1 MEKKA
6 VGGIREKFQGSWTS
20 EDEDINNIDGLYLT
34 NDVEDKPVWCK
45 TVRRNVGAWEGWKR
59 LWGLDSGMSTK
70 YFQKAV

>member
-34 NDVEDKPVWCK
+34 NDVEDKPV
-45 TVRRNVGAWEGWKR
+45 
-59 LWGLDSGMSTK
+59 
-70 YFQKAV
+70 